1 MFYKALVEGSYCEDK
16 CGFNLA
22 PDSNN
27 SDEENYKQDNKN
39 DFMKKDILLNIDNS
53 CELENLYRAYKPT
66 FKRQLKLCI
75 PNSNS
80 TYHTTDMAPEA
91 FKSYLNA
98 FAAAYFK

>member
-1 MFYKALVEGSYCEDK
+1 LFYKALVEGSYCEDK

-27 SDEENYKQDNKN
+27 SDEENYKKNDKN
-39 DFMKKDILLNIDNS
+39 DFMKEDILLKIDNQ
-53 CELENLYRAYKPT
+53 CQPENLYQAYNPT

-80 TYHTTDMAPEA
+80 TYHTTDIRPR
-91 FKSYLNA
+91 SV
-98 FAAAYFK
+98 